1 MNRFLNVLLIIMFLT
16 SNNVYSQ
23 SYDQMWKQVERA
35 ADDDLPRQV
44 ISTSEKIMSK
54 ARKDNNFGQ
63 LMRAW
68 VTIVETK
75 TILDTDSFDV
85 KLFPEVKPRNEAE
98 TAIYNAIMAAA
109 FSNASHSYT
118 TIYDEETQT
127 KYDEEQHRHIGS
139 HTSRCIQ
146 TACRQWRGQP
156 PLRPR
161 PPLAAHAIRDG
172 AM

>member
-1 MNRFLNVLLIIMFLT
+1 MFLT

-75 TILDTDSFDV
+75 TSIDSDSFDV
-85 KLFPEVKPRNEAE
+85 ALFPE
-98 TAIYNAIMAAA
+98 AAA
-109 FSNASHSYT
+109 TEYSFRLESGTNIYIGTATAQLNAGEFVVAELKLN
-118 TIYDEETQT
+118 D
-127 KYDEEQHRHIGS
+127 
-139 HTSRCIQ
+139 
-146 TACRQWRGQP
+146 
-156 PLRPR
+156 
-161 PPLAAHAIRDG
+161 
-172 AM
+172 